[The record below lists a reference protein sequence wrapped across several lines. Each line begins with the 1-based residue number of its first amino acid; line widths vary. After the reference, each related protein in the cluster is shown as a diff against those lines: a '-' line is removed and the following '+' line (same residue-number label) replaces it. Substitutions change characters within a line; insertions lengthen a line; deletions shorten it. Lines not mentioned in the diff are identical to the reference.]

1 VSLTDLVTAA
11 VILGAAAALLYRSF
25 RANKGPCHGCGGCA
39 SGRAKSPPLVTL
51 GGARDRSR

>member
-39 SGRAKSPPLVTL
+39 SGRDRSQTLVTL
-51 GGARDRSR
+51 GGGRARSR